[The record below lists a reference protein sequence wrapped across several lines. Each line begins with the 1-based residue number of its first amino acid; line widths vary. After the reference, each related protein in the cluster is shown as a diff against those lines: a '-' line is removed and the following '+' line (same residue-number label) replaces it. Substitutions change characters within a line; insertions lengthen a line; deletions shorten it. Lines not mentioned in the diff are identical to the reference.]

1 MPNVYFDNYTD
12 FDEQSLIDDL
22 VAESH
27 SIYGHTVYYLPREV
41 ISKDFV
47 FTEDSLS
54 KYRQAYQLD
63 MYIKSWDSFQGDG
76 TFLSKFNLEIRD
88 QITFSVAR
96 QTFGIEISSLE
107 PQLQRPREGDLIY
120 STMIKRFFVIKFVNQ
135 QAIFYQLGDLQV
147 WDLVCET
154 WEYSNERFQ
163 TGNDGIDAVER
174 LSFANEPP
182 EPTLTDDQYANTL
195 GPFEQNRV
203 FQQEANGLIDWT
215 ETDPFSEGNL

>member
-1 MPNVYFDNYTD
+1 MPNLYFDNYTD
-12 FDEQSLIDDL
+12 FDEQRLIDDL

-27 SIYGHTVYYLPREV
+27 EIYGHTVYYMPREI

-47 FTEDSLS
+47 FTEDALS
-54 KYRQAYQLD
+54 KYKQVYELD

-96 QTFGIEISSLE
+96 QTFGIEISTLAPE
-107 PQLQRPREGDLIY
+107 LQRPREGDLIY
-120 STMIKRFFVIKFVNQ
+120 STMMKRFFVIKFVNQ
-135 QAIFYQLGDLQV
+135 QAIFYQLGDLQT

-154 WEYSNERFQ
+154 WEYSNERFE

-182 EPTLTDDQYANTL
+182 HPTLTDDQYANTL
-195 GPFEQNRV
+195 GPFEQNRT